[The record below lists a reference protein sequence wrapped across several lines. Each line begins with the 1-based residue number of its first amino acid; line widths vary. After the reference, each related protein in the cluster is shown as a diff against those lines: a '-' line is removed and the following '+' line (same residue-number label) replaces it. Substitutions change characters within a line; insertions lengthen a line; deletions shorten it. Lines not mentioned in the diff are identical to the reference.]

1 MLIALMSDTFS
12 RLIEVR
18 PTHSLKNKLMI
29 MATMACIIHE
39 KNKGNQNEV
48 FLYVVQRKDEDDE
61 DMMENDD
68 EN

>member
-1 MLIALMSDTFS
+1 
-12 RLIEVR
+12 
-18 PTHSLKNKLMI
+18 MI